1 MGRFKHANVMGL
13 IGVCLNAGTAPLI
26 IMPYMENGSLL
37 KYLKSERDNLIVSA
51 NNDADEVSSL
61 SNNNILNA
69 SIFYNA
75 AYFYSVTRFKRF
87 VSVYWQSV
95 AR

>member
-13 IGVCLNAGTAPLI
+13 IGVCLDAGTAPLI

-61 SNNNILNA
+61 PSEIIMHQLQL
-69 SIFYNA
+69 FP
-75 AYFYSVTRFKRF
+75 SVTRFKRY